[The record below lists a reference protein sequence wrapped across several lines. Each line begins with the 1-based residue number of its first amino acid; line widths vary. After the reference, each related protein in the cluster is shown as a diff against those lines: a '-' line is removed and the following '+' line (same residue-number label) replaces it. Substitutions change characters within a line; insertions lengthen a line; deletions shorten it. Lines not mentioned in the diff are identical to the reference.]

1 MLPLAFYLMVYYN
14 MINSGNT
21 SPEVLRDYAVIEAQ
35 IAGVDP
41 QKVLFTIEKE
51 SINWKVDINNHNDCN
66 SKESKNCG
74 CTSRGLVQIRNCS
87 HPTVTD
93 EQAYNPIFAV
103 NFLIKNIDKCNT
115 WWKGTCGKYKPMLVD

>member
-51 SINWKVDINNHNDCN
+51 SQFRPKARNDN
-66 SKESKNCG
+66 DMAQG
-74 CTSRGLVQIRNCS
+74 CDSRGLVQIRDCN

-93 EQAYNPIFAV
+93 EMANNPIFAV

>member
-1 MLPLAFYLMVYYN
+1 MVYYN

-21 SPEVLRDYAVIEAQ
+21 SPEVLRDYAAIEAQ

-41 QKVLFTIEKE
+41 QKVIYTIEKE
-51 SINWKVDINNHNDCN
+51 SQFKPKARNDN
-66 SKESKNCG
+66 DMAQG
-74 CTSRGLVQIRNCS
+74 CDSRGLVQIRDCN

-93 EQAYNPIFAV
+93 DMANNPIFAV

-115 WWKGTCGKYKPMLVD
+115 WWKNTCGKYKAVPVD